1 MEAQKLFEVNVS
13 RYDPESHFTV
23 CGPASL
29 NNPKDHAV
37 MFVMERCLADIH
49 TLETVR
55 ECLVFWPEAADI
67 PPEIRERHAVVPVKE
82 PRLEFCRFFRENG
95 IRALPPKER
104 FRIVDGACIAE
115 GAQVPASCT
124 VLPGAYICGKAVL
137 GEHVYVGAGA
147 KIVSPAVIGD
157 RVIIRENTVIGAS
170 SLSTDR
176 DADGSPISMPQF
188 GIVVIEEGVEIGS
201 NTVIS
206 CGAIDETRI
215 EQGSKIDNSVFI
227 SHNVHIGK
235 NTFVVGKSHLFG
247 GSSTGANVFVSGNV
261 AVRNKAAVGEGATVG
276 MGAVVTKDVPPYS
289 TVMGN
294 PAKEKK

>member
-104 FRIVDGACIAE
+104 FRIVDGAYIAE

-124 VLPGAYICGKAVL
+124 VLPGAYICGRAVL
-137 GEHVYVGAGA
+137 GEDVYVGAGV
-147 KIVSPAVIGD
+147 KIVSPAIIGD
-157 RVIIRENTVIGAS
+157 HVVIRENTVIGAS
-170 SLSTDR
+170 GLSMDR
-176 DADGSPISMPQF
+176 DEDCAAVSMPQF
-188 GIVVIEEGVEIGS
+188 GRVVIEENVEIGA
-201 NTVIS
+201 NVVIA
-206 CGAIDETRI
+206 CGAIDETQI
-215 EQGSKIDNSVFI
+215 ERGSKIDNSTFV
-227 SHNVHIGK
+227 SHNVRIGQ
-235 NTFVVGKSHLFG
+235 NTFVVGNTIFFG
-247 GSSTGANVFVSGNV
+247 GSSTGANAFVSGGV
-261 AVRNKAAVGEGATVG
+261 TVRNKVPIGEGATVG
-276 MGAVVTKDVPPYS
+276 MGSVVTKAVCPYS

-294 PAKEKK
+294 PAREKR